1 VTTNVVEN
9 LAIKN
14 GGLFGGDHSP
24 HCNPKITVSRWPLTR
39 SGNLDSIREVNFLGV
54 TPATAA
60 KKEDEENRKN
70 KA

>member
-1 VTTNVVEN
+1 
-9 LAIKN
+9 
-14 GGLFGGDHSP
+14 
-24 HCNPKITVSRWPLTR
+24 
-39 SGNLDSIREVNFLGV
+39 LDSIREVNFLGV